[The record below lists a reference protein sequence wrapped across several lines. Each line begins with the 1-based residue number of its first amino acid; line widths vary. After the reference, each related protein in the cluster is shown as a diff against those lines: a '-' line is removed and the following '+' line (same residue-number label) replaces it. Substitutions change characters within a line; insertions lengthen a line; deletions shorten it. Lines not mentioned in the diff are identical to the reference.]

1 MSGTTH
7 MARSIVR
14 RSSWR
19 GYDGRVSARPTGPR
33 LACSTASAFTRP
45 LRAIFELLAETGFT
59 GVEIMVTKDPATQDP
74 LSIRELAEEYDLRVD
89 AIHAPFL
96 LITRSVWGTEPLGK
110 VYRAIELAEEVDAP
124 IVIVHPPYRWQA
136 AYRRWLDERLPG
148 LERSTGVRVAVEN
161 MFPVRVRGR
170 KIADLYAAR
179 GLADL
184 EGSPDVV
191 LDTSHAAV
199 ANIDLLETLARL
211 RGRLAHVHLSN
222 NAGKGWD
229 SHLPVD
235 EGVLDLSPFL
245 EALGDSGFDGT
256 VSLEL
261 DLRRHAAEDAQIR
274 DVLERN
280 RRFCEDRL
288 RARS

>member
-1 MSGTTH
+1 
-7 MARSIVR
+7 V
-14 RSSWR
+14 
-19 GYDGRVSARPTGPR
+19 
-33 LACSTASAFTRP
+33 FTRP

-74 LSIRELAEEYDLRVD
+74 RSIRELADEYDLRVD

-96 LITRSVWGTEPLGK
+96 LVTRSVWGTQPVGK
-110 VYRAIELAEEVDAP
+110 IYRAIELAEEVDAP
-124 IVIVHPPYRWQA
+124 IVVVHPPYRWQA
-136 AYRRWLDERLPG
+136 DYRRWLDEQLPG
-148 LERSTGVRVAVEN
+148 LQRSTGVRVAVEN
-161 MFPVRVRGR
+161 MFPMRVRGR
-170 KIADLYAAR
+170 KIADLHATR

-184 EGSPDVV
+184 EGFPDVV
-191 LDTSHAAV
+191 FDTSHAAV
-199 ANIDLLETLARL
+199 AHLDLLETLARL

-235 EGVLDLSPFL
+235 EGVLDLPPFL
-245 EALGDSGFDGT
+245 EALADSGFDGT

-261 DLRRHAAEDAQIR
+261 DLRRHAAEEAEVR

-280 RRFCEDRL
+280 RRFCENRL
-288 RARS
+288 SARP